1 VRGLYILKGIH
12 STACCKQHEEPWA
25 IRPLNHGHNPH
36 FVRQNRIAGKWS
48 LPLRTTLSSLE
59 LLRTGIGAGSHNDQR
74 MAPTRPSTYT
84 PGELCDKL
92 TVYPYKCSADTSI
105 R

>member
-12 STACCKQHEEPWA
+12 STACCKQHEETWA

-59 LLRTGIGAGSHNDQR
+59 LLRTGIGAGSQR
-74 MAPTRPSTYT
+74 STNGANKSEYLHARGALRQT
-84 PGELCDKL
+84 YCVPIQML
-92 TVYPYKCSADTSI
+92 